1 MRILII
7 SHDVVGQ
14 KMAGP
19 GIRAHELARQIATN
33 HETLLVAPRPID
45 LPEAEVRFG
54 SYGWGDRA
62 SLAPFLRDRDAIVA
76 NAYVLAAHPE
86 IAQVPVP
93 LALDLYDPI
102 ALENTAWLAGAPMAE
117 RRARH
122 EEDTDLFRGQL
133 AVGDFFF
140 CATETQRDLYLGALL
155 GAGRLTPEVIDE
167 DPGLRRLIDIVGFG
181 LPAEPFDA
189 TGEAVRAALGIPDTA
204 PLLLWSSGLWDWL
217 DPGTL
222 IAAMP
227 RILQRHPETRLLF
240 LAGRHP
246 HDGREMKAVARSRE
260 EARDAGLLGSAI
272 LLHEEWI
279 PFADRGAFLAA
290 ADLAICLHPHGP
302 ESHFAALR
310 SRFLDHLWAGLPSVV
325 SAGDAA
331 AKIVREQNLGTVTR
345 PGDSAGV
352 ADAVIQ
358 LLNDQDRRLRIQA
371 RISAIRQDFEWSAVA
386 APLLDFCA
394 QPQRRRPEVP
404 LPKPAPPPGSPSLGH
419 RKRRSHLLSWLRNRL
434 ISKNS

>member
-14 KMAGP
+14 KMARP
-19 GIRAHELARQIATN
+19 GIRAHELARQIATK

-45 LPEAEVRFG
+45 LPEADVRFG
-54 SYGWGDRA
+54 SYGSGTSPRR
-62 SLAPFLRDRDAIVA
+62 SLLFCATETRSWPTPMYWPRIPRLPRCLSRSRSTS
-76 NAYVLAAHPE
+76 
-86 IAQVPVP
+86 
-93 LALDLYDPI
+93 YDPI
-102 ALENTAWLAGAPMAE
+102 ALENAAWLAGTPMAE

-122 EEDTDLFRGQL
+122 EKDTELFRGQL

-140 CATETQRDLYLGALL
+140 CATEAQRDLYLGALL

-167 DPGLRRLIDIVGFG
+167 DPDLRRLIDIVGFG
-181 LPAEPFDA
+181 LTAEPLDA

-227 RILQRHPETRLLF
+227 HILQRHPETRLLF

-246 HDGREMKAVARSRE
+246 HDSREMKAVARSRE

-272 LLHEEWI
+272 LLHEKWI

-290 ADLAICLHPHGP
+290 ADIAICLHPHGP

-325 SAGDAA
+325 SAGDDA
-331 AKIVREQNLGTVTR
+331 RQRL
-345 PGDSAGV
+345 SAS
-352 ADAVIQ
+352 IT
-358 LLNDQDRRLRIQA
+358 
-371 RISAIRQDFEWSAVA
+371 SE
-386 APLLDFCA
+386 P
-394 QPQRRRPEVP
+394 
-404 LPKPAPPPGSPSLGH
+404 
-419 RKRRSHLLSWLRNRL
+419 
-434 ISKNS
+434 